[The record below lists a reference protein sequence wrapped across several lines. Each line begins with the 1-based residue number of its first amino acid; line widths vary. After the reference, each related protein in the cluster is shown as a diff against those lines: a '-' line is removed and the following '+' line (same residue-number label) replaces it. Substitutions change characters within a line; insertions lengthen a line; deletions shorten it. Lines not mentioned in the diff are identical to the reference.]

1 MVEIFLLEQL
11 SAFARCGSLSK
22 AAEELHITQPAL
34 SRSMKKL
41 EDAFGVSLFYREKSK
56 ILLNETGKIAVQYAE
71 KVLEANREM
80 VDRTIAFDRSMRT
93 VVLGSCAALPINTL
107 MPLLQEYFNGKAITT
122 EITGDG
128 NLITGLKKRIY
139 QLVIIHEL
147 PVDNNIFCQRYLDE
161 QLYITLPLN
170 HPLVSREA
178 LTFADLEG
186 MSILAHGNSG
196 FWLDICKQNLK
207 RAKLLVQDSIDMLHE
222 LLDSSSLPAFNSNRA
237 IEYGYESLQRV
248 TIPLIDEAAHAT
260 YYLACLD
267 SEKSKYTSVFN
278 AVRSAIIRGK

>member
-41 EDAFGVSLFYREKSK
+41 EDAFGVSLFNREKSK
-56 ILLNETGKIAVQYAE
+56 IFLNETGKFAVQYAE
-71 KVLEANREM
+71 KVLEADREM

-107 MPLLQEYFNGKAITT
+107 MPLLQEYFCGKAITT

-128 NLITGLKKRIY
+128 NLITGLKKHIY
-139 QLVIIHEL
+139 QLVIIHERS
-147 PVDNNIFCQRYLDE
+147 VDNNIFCQRYLDE
-161 QLYITLPLN
+161 QLYITLPFD
-170 HPLVSREA
+170 HPLASREA

-196 FWLDICKQNLK
+196 FWLDVCRENLK
-207 RAKLLVQDSIDMLHE
+207 GAKLLIQDSIDMLHE
-222 LLDSSSLPAFNSNRA
+222 LLDFSSLPAFNSNRA
-237 IEYGYESLQRV
+237 IECGYESLERV
-248 TIPLIDEAAHAT
+248 TIPLVDEAAHAT
-260 YYLACLD
+260 YYLACLN
-267 SEKSKYTSVFN
+267 SEKSKYTFVFN
-278 AVRSAIIRGK
+278 AVRSEVIRRK